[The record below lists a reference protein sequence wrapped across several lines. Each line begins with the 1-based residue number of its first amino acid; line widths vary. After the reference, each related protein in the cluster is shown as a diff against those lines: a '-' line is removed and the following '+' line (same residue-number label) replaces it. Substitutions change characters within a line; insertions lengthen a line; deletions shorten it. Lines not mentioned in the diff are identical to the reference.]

1 MSNQQIDPCRVAL
14 DRVRLSFVHLLTP
27 RVPLKGGEPKFQAT
41 ILLPKT
47 DVSGKARID
56 MAIQAAIQAGI
67 SAKWG
72 GIAPAR
78 PEIGI
83 YDGDGVRL
91 SGEAFGPECKG
102 HWVFTASGT
111 RKPEIIDLN
120 FNPIL
125 DASQIYSGM
134 YAQISFRFFAYAAN
148 GKKGIGC
155 GIGNVRKIGD
165 GEPLAATGPS
175 AADEFGGSA
184 APAAYQQP
192 ACQPQPQGYYAQPAA
207 PTYQAPVYQQPVQP
221 AYQMQPQP
229 QQQPAY
235 PSQPQQQPTYP
246 QQPAAPTYQQ
256 PQPYY
261 PQPTMPIDPITG
273 RPSTGGVMGL

>member
-14 DRVRLSFVHLLTP
+14 ERVRLSYVHLLTP
-27 RVPLKGGEPKFQAT
+27 RSPLSGGDPKYQTT
-41 ILLPKT
+41 ILLPKS
-47 DVSGKARID
+47 DVTGKARID

-67 SAKWG
+67 SSKWNG
-72 GIAPAR
+72 TAPAR
-78 PEIGI
+78 PEINL
-83 YDGDGVRL
+83 YDGDGVRP

-102 HWVFTASGT
+102 HWVFTASGA
-111 RKPEIIDLN
+111 RKPEVIDAN
-120 FNPIL
+120 FNPII

-134 YAQISFRFFAYAAN
+134 YAQISFRFFAYNAA

-155 GIGNVRKIGD
+155 GLGNVRKIGD
-165 GEPLAATGPS
+165 GMPLAATGPS

-192 ACQPQPQGYYAQPAA
+192 AYQPQPQGYYAQPAA
-207 PTYQAPVYQQPVQP
+207 PAYQPPVYQQPAYQPQPQPQPAYTQQPAAPVYQQPV
-221 AYQMQPQP
+221 
-229 QQQPAY
+229 
-235 PSQPQQQPTYP
+235 
-246 QQPAAPTYQQ
+246 YQQ